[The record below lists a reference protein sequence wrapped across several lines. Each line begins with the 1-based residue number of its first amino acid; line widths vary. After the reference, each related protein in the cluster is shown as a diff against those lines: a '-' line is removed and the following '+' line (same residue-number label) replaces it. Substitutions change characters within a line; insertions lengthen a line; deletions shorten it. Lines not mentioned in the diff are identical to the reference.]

1 MDLKL
6 VAALTLSVAVTSFA
20 VGWLGARLS
29 HSEGGVRSAGL
40 IPERNESFSVVL
52 DPRGATGNW

>member
-6 VAALTLSVAVTSFA
+6 VAALTLSVAVTAFA

-29 HSEGGVRSAGL
+29 HTEGGVHSAGL
-40 IPERNESFSVVL
+40 IPEGDEAFSVVL

>member
-1 MDLKL
+1 MDLKV

-29 HSEGGVRSAGL
+29 HSDGGVHSAGL
-40 IPERNESFSVVL
+40 IPEGDESFSVTL
-52 DPRGATGNW
+52 DPRGASASW